1 MSLTLLLT
9 HPFPSQRLRKRQL
22 MRINVYMLNTFVGC
36 CGNCRLFETQDWS
49 DGTIAGGSRPWGRV
63 VRAQRAGSIK
73 G

>member
-36 CGNCRLFETQDWS
+36 CGNCRLFETQDWFGW
-49 DGTIAGGSRPWGRV
+49 DHFGRLTAV
-63 VRAQRAGSIK
+63 GPCSAGSACRIH
-73 G
+73 